1 MKAKTVKLSIIASL
15 LVLASCS
22 DKAAKNRAIENES
35 VVAVKTATIGANT
48 DQANLS
54 ASGRVEAVQ
63 SANIS
68 TRIMGHVEAVRV
80 ELGQKVTKGQLLAKV
95 GNTDM
100 SAKLA
105 QVKANVVA
113 AEAAYKNAENDYK
126 RFEALVAANSAS
138 KKEWDDISTHFEA
151 SKAQWQAAKQMENEV
166 LGHMAYSDLRAPFT
180 GVVTNKFVKVGD
192 LAKPGVPLFEVEAPG
207 EFQVVVR
214 MPESQVNQFDAQAPV
229 SIYVNSLHRTFTGK
243 VVASS
248 SSAKNTGGQ
257 YLVKLTLD
265 NPSPDIKSGM
275 FVNAHFNSLGV
286 AKATAL
292 YLPESALVKRGQL
305 TGVYVVGSQNTDLLR
320 WLRLGRISDGK
331 AEVLSGLAVGE
342 TYIASAEGKLY
353 NGAPITLQ

>member
-22 DKAAKNRAIENES
+22 DKATKNKAIENES
-35 VVAVKTATIGANT
+35 VVVKTATIGANT

-68 TRIMGHVEAVRV
+68 TRIMGHVEAVKV

-105 QVKANVVA
+105 QVKANTVA
-113 AEAAYKNAENDYK
+113 AEAAYKNVEKDYK

-138 KKEWDDISTHFEA
+138 KKEWDDISTLFEA
-151 SKAQWQAAKQMENEV
+151 SKAQWQAAKQMEKEV
-166 LGHMAYSDLRAPFT
+166 MGHLAYSDLRAPFN

-214 MPESQVNQFDAQAPV
+214 MPESQVNQFDAQGPV
-229 SIYVNSLHRTFTGK
+229 SIFVKSLDKTFAGK
-243 VVASS
+243 VLAAS

-257 YLVKLTLD
+257 YLVKISLEG
-265 NPSPDIKSGM
+265 PSDDLKSGM
-275 FVNAHFNSLGV
+275 FVNAHFNSLETDR
-286 AKATAL
+286 AATL

-305 TGVYVVGSQNTDLLR
+305 TGVYVASSQNTALLR
-320 WLRLGRISDGK
+320 WLRLGKRIDGK
-331 AEVLSGLAVGE
+331 AEVLSGLTQGE
-342 TYIASAEGKLY
+342 TYIASSEGKLY
-353 NGAPITLQ
+353 NGAPITVQ